1 MDRLEAAKYIKD
13 HCLGSEVYR
22 DGTTWNDAMVTAVEV
37 LEGKDTNVPTNSALD
52 HIHNVVAE
60 NERKRGYEQAKAE
73 YDHKLTE
80 IKSRIKD
87 HYYNKGYEQG
97 KADAKAEAI
106 PLAWIK
112 GYIVTCDLF
121 DLRVIVPA
129 SKVIKTMVKI
139 WEQENPGAKKGEQH
153 ETD

>member
-1 MDRLEAAKYIKD
+1 MDRTKAIELLKIAVPQDESLDEDGLFIEAVNMAI
-13 HCLGSEVYR
+13 
-22 DGTTWNDAMVTAVEV
+22 AA

-52 HIHNVVAE
+52 HIHNVIAE

-97 KADAKAEAI
+97 KKDAKAEAI
-106 PLAWIK
+106 SLAWIR